1 MFLFYLYLLVFIQV
15 SQCKHNTFQPEN
27 SSSYITLYQIQM
39 KIQTKNLL
47 YPVAKIVSLD
57 RKNCKISEGLNIH
70 YNTTLAS
77 SQDEHRKNGTSSCY
91 VMK

>member
-1 MFLFYLYLLVFIQV
+1 M

-27 SSSYITLYQIQM
+27 SRSYITFEP
-39 KIQTKNLL
+39 NLSENTNKKL
-47 YPVAKIVSLD
+47 TNPVAKIVSLD

-77 SQDEHRKNGTSSCY
+77 SQDEHRENGTSSCY

>member
-1 MFLFYLYLLVFIQV
+1 MFIQV

-27 SSSYITLYQIQM
+27 SRSYITF
-39 KIQTKNLL
+39 KPNLSENTNKKL
-47 YPVAKIVSLD
+47 INPVAKIVSLN
-57 RKNCKISEGLNIH
+57 RQNCKISEGLNVQ

-77 SQDEHRKNGTSSCY
+77 SQEEHCKNGTTSSCH